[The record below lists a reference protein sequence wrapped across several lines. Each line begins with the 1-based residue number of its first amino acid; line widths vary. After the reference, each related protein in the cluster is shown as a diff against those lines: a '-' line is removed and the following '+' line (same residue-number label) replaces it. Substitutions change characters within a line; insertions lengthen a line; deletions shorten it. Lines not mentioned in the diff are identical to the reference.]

1 MPWWAVLSSGPE
13 QQLRLRLLAPA
24 PAPTPAPF
32 RLRGP
37 PRLRTGELTSG
48 GVTAVTG
55 PEQPKCRLRSDSRA
69 GLGFGGRD
77 LVGRDLVA
85 CSRFWGR
92 DRVATAVVRGA
103 SPFWKS
109 SFVRATNRHGRDHR
123 QICRSPL
130 VLPVGHA
137 EWRKHPGANSL
148 PTQPLLN
155 QGMRLHES
163 IGGHGSHEF

>member
-1 MPWWAVLSSGPE
+1 M
-13 QQLRLRLLAPA
+13 LA
-24 PAPTPAPF
+24 TTFWYDYSRSFPF
-32 RLRGP
+32 FW
-37 PRLRTGELTSG
+37 
-48 GVTAVTG
+48 
-55 PEQPKCRLRSDSRA
+55 RA
-69 GLGFGGRD
+69 GFGGRD

-130 VLPVGHA
+130 VLSVGHA

-148 PTQPLLN
+148 VFQAYPAPPHGRANAPTCAFPD
-155 QGMRLHES
+155 RLWWAVPCRGARALRCKHRLRCRFRCRFLRWAPANS
-163 IGGHGSHEF
+163 TTRRRRVV